1 MYPHPSTRMIGR
13 FLFAAAVGVAAS
25 ILANADEKTPP
36 LPGQE
41 TETILSTYSV
51 RPGQEQA
58 FLAAVTRTWEIYR
71 RLDAVLPRPHVL
83 VKKVDDAGHT
93 TYVELFTWRSGD
105 IPDNAPSEIKAAWR
119 ELELLCKR
127 VDGKS
132 GIEGEEV
139 TVAAMD

>member
-1 MYPHPSTRMIGR
+1 MIGR
-13 FLFAAAVGVAAS
+13 ILLAAAVGLAAS
-25 ILANADEKTPP
+25 FRAHGDEKTTA
-36 LPGQE
+36 LPGRD

-83 VKKVDDAGHT
+83 VRKVDGAGRT

-105 IPDNAPSEIKAAWR
+105 IPDNAPAEIKAAWK
-119 ELELLCKR
+119 ELESLCKQA
-127 VDGKS
+127 DGKS
-132 GIEGEEV
+132 GIGGEEV